1 LTGPKNVCDTLI
13 DKAKT
18 SMTTEIFIKKIHPS
32 TNEDNKR
39 FIYLIEKIQDSQLF
53 LEIQK
58 GGAVPK
64 SLYSKII
71 SEATKS
77 KAVYSFYKFFLS
89 ISFSILLCSS
99 SDRKIWPSGRNLA
112 SKKTR

>member
-1 LTGPKNVCDTLI
+1 MTIT
-13 DKAKT
+13 KAP
-18 SMTTEIFIKKIHPS
+18 F
-32 TNEDNKR
+32 
-39 FIYLIEKIQDSQLF
+39 FIEKIQDSQLF
-53 LEIQK
+53 LKIQK

-71 SEATKS
+71 SEAPKS
-77 KAVYSFYKFFLS
+77 KAVSSFFKFFLL

-99 SDRKIWPSGRNLA
+99 SDRKIWPSGRSLA